1 MSNIFQ
7 QFIDNLS
14 ISNSEE
20 ISKSYNEITKRL
32 NKDFWDLESDETKHS
47 LQVGSYGRKT
57 AIKGVSDLDMVFEL
71 PNGLYNKYDN
81 YETNGQS
88 QLLQAVK
95 SALLVKYPKTDIKG
109 DGQVVVVNFNRYR
122 VEVLPAFL
130 QEDNSYIFPDTHDGG
145 SWKACN
151 PRAEMSAIN
160 NLNSNSNGNLKKVC
174 KMLRTW
180 KDNAGAPM
188 SGMLID
194 TLTYKFFDNNHS
206 YDDKSLASYPQ
217 LITDVFSYL
226 TNLEHKEYWLAPGSL
241 SRVYSTGNFH
251 RKVKKATQK
260 CQDALDQDDDT
271 KKVKIWKEIFGMQFP
286 ASNTAT
292 AKMSLES
299 SYSNANL
306 RKNTEEFIGI
316 KFPLDITYDL
326 EIECSVDYAGKNERR
341 YRAFEKTF
349 PWLQLNRNLEFKI
362 AGTNVPEPYDIY
374 WKVRNVGGYAERNNQ
389 IRGQILQGGNRQKEH
404 TSFGGS
410 HYVECYI
417 IKNGFCVARDLI
429 DVPFGVL

>member
-1 MSNIFQ
+1 M
-7 QFIDNLS
+7 
-14 ISNSEE
+14 
-20 ISKSYNEITKRL
+20 
-32 NKDFWDLESDETKHS
+32 
-47 LQVGSYGRKT
+47 
-57 AIKGVSDLDMVFEL
+57 
-71 PNGLYNKYDN
+71 
-81 YETNGQS
+81 
-88 QLLQAVK
+88 
-95 SALLVKYPKTDIKG
+95 
-109 DGQVVVVNFNRYR
+109 
-122 VEVLPAFL
+122 
-130 QEDNSYIFPDTHDGG
+130 
-145 SWKACN
+145 
-151 PRAEMSAIN
+151 
-160 NLNSNSNGNLKKVC
+160 
-174 KMLRTW
+174 
-180 KDNAGAPM
+180 
-188 SGMLID
+188 
-194 TLTYKFFDNNHS
+194 
-206 YDDKSLASYPQ
+206 
-217 LITDVFSYL
+217 
-226 TNLEHKEYWLAPGSL
+226 
-241 SRVYSTGNFH
+241 YSTGNFH

-417 IKNGFCVARDLI
+417 IKNGYCVARDLI
-429 DVPFGVL
+429 DVPIGDL